1 MYHLL
6 HPLYGVGVH
15 SAAGDPIRMTLL
27 SAVLMGWSYMMVALE
42 EVNIHF
48 TMASLYI
55 LLLEVS
61 VVSFA
66 K

>member
-1 MYHLL
+1 
-6 HPLYGVGVH
+6 
-15 SAAGDPIRMTLL
+15 MTLL